1 MQVWIKIKKKTITWW
16 WVSEWN
22 AVRILFF
29 GRVRNDRIKWGK
41 KLHKNFKW
49 IPNRKNKTRR
59 KKKKQKT
66 NEEILNNFPI
76 HKSSDSHPGNIP
88 EISPKRL
95 DSLEHKDN
103 PFETRTTTQHDSP
116 ARPHASSPRPRS
128 SDGSRIEGPRI
139 PADKGRSEENE
150 GELSFA
156 GWRAKGLQVPRNA
169 KVKSFLCGSCEIS
182 SQLLNGRCKSVL
194 DNPTCSDI
202 LGRIPR
208 AYREQMFRTY
218 VITGIY

>member
-1 MQVWIKIKKKTITWW
+1 MFE
-16 WVSEWN
+16 SF
-22 AVRILFF
+22 FF
-29 GRVRNDRIKWGK
+29 GRVRNDRIKWK
-41 KLHKNFKW
+41 KNY
-49 IPNRKNKTRR
+49 TRSLNEYR
-59 KKKKQKT
+59 IEKIRHEEKRKKQKT

-182 SQLLNGRCKSVL
+182 PQLLNGRCKSVL

-208 AYREQMFRTY
+208 MNKCFLCMSLLRFIRR
-218 VITGIY
+218 I